1 MGSIFKLTSAEFKKI
16 FKRPSIFVMAVLLVI
31 TILSSLAIFNPT
43 AITDPTITYDMATN
57 SSDYYDSFY
66 DENKINSKKEFDDT
80 LNKTDKVIRYYKSLN
95 DNTIKLTN
103 YYNEVISCGEKLSTE
118 NNTEIRHSL
127 RKEFTTHLGNFLEA
141 YKSLE
146 SLAEFPELTEL
157 ALTKPTYIGYT
168 GNSSYYLSQGCTGV
182 SSLYEDCKNE
192 SKTDTEI
199 VNTYNVEGN
208 KYKEHLKSTLNSG
221 TNFVYTSIKG
231 AAIEFNSFYSSYS
244 DSVISGYSKIDK
256 IQESCKNM
264 TLCLTN
270 LKNYLDTLM
279 KSEFPVIVMSNDD
292 YHDLNNKLTEALD
305 ILDLS
310 EYEMGIRD
318 NYVNVK
324 HSLELLNIR
333 GLLDSLTQAE
343 TSTDNTRISQ
353 VHLDISVV
361 SDMEILQTT
370 KNNNSNDILNNI
382 KELKGDESISNIS
395 TAVTNYSLLS
405 STYSTIINDIV
416 ISSIASKYNKDTYS
430 NLYGYEF
437 KDFNT
442 YQYNERITTNRYYL
456 NNNKYSNSFASNFS
470 FAQDSTIKT
479 NAYDYMYFTL
489 ELCTVVIMVFA
500 MMLVCS
506 LITGETE
513 SGTIKLLLV
522 RPYKRSKIITSKLL
536 ATIFFVITFMLF
548 TSILTF
554 VGGYFVYGLSS
565 TPVLAVINA
574 TTAFEISPLLLMI
587 INIITLTLDIL
598 FFVYLAL
605 MISILFKNYPA
616 SITCVLVLLIVNFA
630 LNILFGGT
638 FWYTLLP
645 GMNLHLFKY
654 FGNTFVSMGAGSG
667 IAGAI
672 QSVLITG
679 IHSSMSLLFS
689 SFLYAIYSLVF
700 LAVAYSVFQK
710 RDF

>member
-1 MGSIFKLTSAEFKKI
+1 MSIFKLTSAEFKKI

-31 TILSSLAIFNPT
+31 TILASLAIFNPT
-43 AITDPTITYDMATN
+43 AIADPTISYDMATN

-66 DENKINSKKEFDDT
+66 DENNISSKKAFDET
-80 LNKTDKVIRYYKSLN
+80 FNKTDKVIRYYKALN

-127 RKEFTTHLGNFLEA
+127 RNEFTTHLGNFLEA

-146 SLAEFPELTEL
+146 SLAEFPELIEL
-157 ALTKPTYIGYT
+157 ALTKPTYIGD
-168 GNSSYYLSQGCTGV
+168 NSSSYYLSQGCAGV
-182 SSLYEDCKNE
+182 SQLYEACKDT
-192 SKTDTEI
+192 SKTDTDI
-199 VNTYNVEGN
+199 VNIYNVQDN
-208 KYKEHLKSTLNSG
+208 MYREHITATLNAG
-221 TNFVYTSIKG
+221 KNYIYTSIKG
-231 AAIEFNSFYSSYS
+231 AVVEFDSFYKAYS
-244 DSVISGYSKIDK
+244 EFVILGNSNSGD
-256 IQESCKNM
+256 IQQYCKNM
-264 TLCLTN
+264 ALCLTN

-279 KSEFPVIVMSNDD
+279 KSEFPVIVMNKDD
-292 YHDLNNKLTEALD
+292 YNNLNNKLVEALD

-318 NYVNVK
+318 NHVNVK
-324 HSLELLNIR
+324 QSLELLNIR
-333 GLLDSLTQAE
+333 GLLDSLTKDE
-343 TSTDNTRISQ
+343 TSADNTRISQ

-361 SDMEILQTT
+361 SDMEILQST
-370 KNNNSNDILNNI
+370 KNNNSNEILNNI

-470 FAQDSTIKT
+470 FAQNSTIKT

-574 TTAFEISPLLLMI
+574 STAFEISPLLLMI

-598 FFVYLAL
+598 FFVYLSL

-689 SFLYAIYSLVF
+689 GFLYAIYSLVF
-700 LAVAYSVFQK
+700 LAVGYSVFQK